1 MKDLNTYLFERTNKE
16 NDPTYAV
23 YRGWDDLLKY
33 FLSKNSDKEIWKD
46 KFKEYSGSLNRFK
59 SSTNITP
66 NDVSDFIKV
75 ITKEDHKDIQERIY
89 KDRKKISEAVWDE
102 FNKLFKLDDNAKEN
116 IKIAKED
123 IKKYLSEYKNKR
135 AIRND
140 DGSMTY
146 L

>member
-1 MKDLNTYLFERTNKE
+1 MKNLNTYLFERTNKE

-33 FLSKNSDKEIWKD
+33 FLNKNSDKEIWKD
-46 KFKEYSGSLNRFK
+46 KFKEYSGSLNKFR

-89 KDRKKISEAVWDE
+89 KDRKKVSEAVWDE

-123 IKKYLSEYKNKR
+123 IKKYLNEYKNKR